1 MPNNPYD
8 ELPRILV
15 VDDEEAIREI
25 LADFLSLEGFFI
37 STAKDGKDALE
48 ELSRSHYDIVL
59 SDLKMPN
66 MGGIELLET
75 ISHQSPRVVTV
86 IMTGFGTVETAID
99 AMKRGAYDYIMK
111 PFKMEEV
118 VHVVQR
124 GLEKR
129 KLEVENLRLKEAVS
143 VYEVSEAIA
152 ASLSQEDV
160 LKTVANAALQEIGG
174 DVVLV
179 ILKDQDG
186 RFVES
191 ARTVSPSFTD
201 KRYLGELNTSAL
213 DEFFKDDDILLMH
226 QESGLRFFEIVPDGP
241 KLHSLMV
248 TRLKV
253 QQRTLGYI
261 AVCSFVSGKI
271 FDEGQRK
278 MMSIVSNRAAAS
290 IENANLYEN
299 LKRTFSQTIEGFVN
313 AIDKMDRYTAGHS
326 QGVAMYARL
335 LATNLALPPEEI
347 EVVRQSALMHD
358 IGKIGCALNLNK
370 RGKLTSEEYD
380 VFKKHPDYGREILA
394 PIKLLAPIIPGVHL
408 HHERWD
414 GKGYPCGYKG
424 EEIPLVARIISL
436 ADAYDAMTSH
446 RAYRS
451 PLTHQMAAQEIIDNA
466 GLQFDPDLARKFVD
480 VLDAY
485 RADCAVRGDSVPE

>member
-1 MPNNPYD
+1 MSNSQYD

-25 LADFLSLEGFFI
+25 LADFLSLEGFYI

-143 VYEVSEAIA
+143 LYEVSEAIA
-152 ASLSQEDV
+152 ANLSRDEV
-160 LKTVANAALQEIGG
+160 LKTVTDAAIREIGA
-174 DVVLV
+174 DLVVV
-179 ILKDQDG
+179 ILRDQDG
-186 RFVES
+186 RYAERARS
-191 ARTVSPSFTD
+191 ASSEFTNSAIGGVLSTD
-201 KRYLGELNTSAL
+201 AL
-213 DEFFKDDDILLMH
+213 DEFFKDDDIFLMRE
-226 QESGLRFFEIVPDGP
+226 ESGLRFFEIVPNGP
-241 KLHSLMV
+241 PLRSLMV
-248 TRLKV
+248 TKLGV
-253 QQRTLGYI
+253 AQRTLGYI
-261 AVCSFVSGKI
+261 AVCSFVAGKV

-278 MMSIVSNRAAAS
+278 MMSIVSHRAAAS
-290 IENANLYEN
+290 IENARLYED
-299 LKRTFSQTIEGFVN
+299 LKLTFSQTIEGFVN

-326 QGVAMYARL
+326 EGVATYAQL
-335 LATNLALPPEEI
+335 LASRLELSQEEV

-358 IGKIGCALNLNK
+358 IGKIGCSLNLNK
-370 RGKLTSEEYD
+370 RGRLSHAEYQ
-380 VFKKHPDYGREILA
+380 VFKQHPKYGKEILD
-394 PIKLLAPIIPGVHL
+394 PIKFLAPIIPGVYL

-414 GKGYPCGYKG
+414 GKGYPCGYRG
-424 EEIPLVARIISL
+424 EAIPLIARIISL
-436 ADAYDAMTSH
+436 ADAYDAMTSQ
-446 RAYRS
+446 RAYRR
-451 PLTHQMAAQEIIDNA
+451 PLTHKMASQEILDNA
-466 GLQFDPDLARKFVD
+466 GSQFDPNLAKRFIE
-480 VLDAY
+480 VLDEY
-485 RADCAVRGDSVPE
+485 RKRCISRNRSVPE

>member
-1 MPNNPYD
+1 MPNSPYD

-25 LADFLSLEGFFI
+25 LADFLTLEGFYI
-37 STAKDGKDALE
+37 GTAKDGKDALE

-75 ISHQSPRVVTV
+75 ISNQAPRVVTV

-143 VYEVSEAIA
+143 LYEVSEAIA
-152 ASLSQEDV
+152 ANLSQEEV
-160 LKTVANAALQEIGG
+160 LRTVTNAAIREIGA
-174 DVVLV
+174 DLVVV
-179 ILKDQDG
+179 MLKDQNG
-186 RFVES
+186 SYIEC
-191 ARTVSPSFTD
+191 ARAVSSNID
-201 KRYLGELNTSAL
+201 EKGELGTLNTDAL

-226 QESGLRFFEIVPDGP
+226 DESGVRFFRTAPDQP
-241 KLHSLMV
+241 ALRSLMV
-248 TRLKV
+248 TKLKV
-253 QQRTLGYI
+253 SQRIIGYI
-261 AVCSFVSGKI
+261 AVCSFAAGKL

-278 MMSIVSNRAAAS
+278 MMSIVSNRAAAA
-290 IENANLYEN
+290 IENATLYQN
-299 LKRTFSQTIEGFVN
+299 LKLTFSQTIEGFVN

-326 QGVAMYARL
+326 EGVATYAKL
-335 LATNLALPPEEI
+335 LATSLELSPEEI

-358 IGKIGCALNLNK
+358 IGKIGCSLNLNK
-370 RGKLTSEEYD
+370 QGRLSRAEYQ
-380 VFKKHPDYGREILA
+380 VFKQHPKYGKEILDPIKFLA
-394 PIKLLAPIIPGVHL
+394 PIVPGVYL

-414 GKGYPCGYKG
+414 GKGYPCGCAG
-424 EEIPLVARIISL
+424 EEIPLIARIISL
-436 ADAYDAMTSH
+436 ADAYDAMTSQ
-446 RAYRS
+446 RAYRR
-451 PLTHQMAAQEIIDNA
+451 PLPHDKAALEILENA
-466 GLQFDPDLARKFVD
+466 GSQFDPDLAKRFIEV
-480 VLDAY
+480 VEAY
-485 RADCAVRGDSVPE
+485 RTERAARGEPIPE